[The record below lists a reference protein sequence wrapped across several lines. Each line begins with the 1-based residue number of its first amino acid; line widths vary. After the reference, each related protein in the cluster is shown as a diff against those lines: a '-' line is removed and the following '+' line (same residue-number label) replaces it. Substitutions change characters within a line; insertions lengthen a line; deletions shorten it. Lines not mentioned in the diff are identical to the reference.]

1 MCLCARTENHLFILR
16 NLVFTWMPPPPGFST
31 AEATYCVI
39 DWHYCIA
46 IIIVI
51 ISRTIKINKFIAV
64 GGGQMKYAAIDAVR
78 MICNLSALSNSFE
91 KKSCM
96 VTSYSTKQL
105 YLVKSKS
112 R

>member
-1 MCLCARTENHLFILR
+1 
-16 NLVFTWMPPPPGFST
+16 
-31 AEATYCVI
+31 
-39 DWHYCIA
+39 
-46 IIIVI
+46 
-51 ISRTIKINKFIAV
+51 
-64 GGGQMKYAAIDAVR
+64 MKYAAIDAVR

-112 R
+112 RGGVGGAAEVISDSAVL